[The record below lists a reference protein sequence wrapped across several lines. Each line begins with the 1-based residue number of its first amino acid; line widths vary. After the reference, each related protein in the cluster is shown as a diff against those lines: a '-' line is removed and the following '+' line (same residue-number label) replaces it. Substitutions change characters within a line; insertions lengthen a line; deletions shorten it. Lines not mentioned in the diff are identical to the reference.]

1 MSEIPFHATV
11 MGRRFYEHTMPEL
24 VRQVAQLNEHL
35 ERLVNAAEAS
45 PNPKSQE
52 DKTDGRE
59 EEAEE
64 ADA

>member
-24 VRQVAQLNEHL
+24 VRQIAQLNEHL

-45 PNPKSQE
+45 PTPKPE
-52 DKTDGRE
+52 EEMTDGRTE
-59 EEAEE
+59 KTQET
-64 ADA
+64 DA